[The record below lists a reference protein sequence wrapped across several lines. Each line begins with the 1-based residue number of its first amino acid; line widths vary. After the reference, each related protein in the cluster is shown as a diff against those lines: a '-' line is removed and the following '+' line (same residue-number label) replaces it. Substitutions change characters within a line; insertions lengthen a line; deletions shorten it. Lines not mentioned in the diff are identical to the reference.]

1 MKKMKLRKWVKYL
14 ILILLNIMMLIIIA
28 NLLRNVKTVNDYR
41 FNSLIIII
49 YMMIDTLLIYKIE
62 RK

>member
-49 YMMIDTLLIYKIE
+49 YMMVDTLLIYKIE